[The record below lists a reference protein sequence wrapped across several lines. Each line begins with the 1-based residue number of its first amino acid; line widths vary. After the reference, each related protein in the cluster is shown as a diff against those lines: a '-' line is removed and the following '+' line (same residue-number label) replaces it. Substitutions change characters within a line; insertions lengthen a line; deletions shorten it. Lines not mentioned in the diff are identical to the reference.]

1 VLFCVQGETLASDDR
16 LTPEMRILDSRQMRE
31 ADRRTI
37 EEIGITSLVLMENAG
52 RQVVAAME
60 AMHSDLLERRV
71 AVLCGRGNNGG
82 DGFVVAR
89 TLVQRGVDVSVFLFG
104 RVAEVRGDA
113 RTNLE
118 ILGRLGVTVVEVAD
132 SQAWELHFSEVSD
145 CTLIVDA
152 IFGTGLNAPLTGL
165 IESVVADV
173 NTSGIPVVS
182 IDLPSGLSADSP
194 YPTGPSIE
202 AGLTVTLGAPKLPL
216 VLPPGETR
224 AGDIVIADI
233 GIPGEIFESLD
244 GPRVELLTRASM
256 RELIAPRTADSHKGD
271 YGRVLIVGG
280 SLGKT
285 GAAHL
290 AAAGALRSGAGLV
303 TVATSAA
310 CQPIVAAMGPE
321 YMTEGLRDTE
331 AGLHAD
337 GVERVL
343 EIARDVIALG
353 PGLGQAP
360 ATREFII
367 QLVDRATMPLVI
379 DADGLNA
386 FSEDPDRLAGREGRD
401 VIITPHPGE
410 MARLVGMTIEEV
422 QSSRLEI
429 ARNFAVGHRVYV
441 VLKGHRTLIA
451 TPDGKVFINPTGN
464 PGMATGGTGDVLTG
478 MIAAWLA
485 QLLDAEAAC
494 KLAVYLHGMAG
505 DLAEADEGEVAMT
518 SADVAGHL
526 GDAIMELTAR
536 RRVVEKNS

>member
-1 VLFCVQGETLASDDR
+1 MRVLNSA
-16 LTPEMRILDSRQMRE
+16 QMRE

-37 EEIGITSLVLMENAG
+37 EEVGIPPLVLMENAG

-60 AMHSDLLERRV
+60 AMHSDLLELEV

-89 TLVQRGVDVSVFLFG
+89 TLLQRGVDVSVFLMG

-118 ILGRLGVTVVEVAD
+118 ILGRLGLAVVEIAD

-152 IFGTGLNAPLTGL
+152 IFGTGLNAPVSGFL
-165 IESVVADV
+165 ESVIADV
-173 NTSGIPVVS
+173 NASGIPVVS
-182 IDLPSGLSADSP
+182 IDLPSGLSADSADP
-194 YPTGPSIE
+194 IGDSIE
-202 AGLTVTLGAPKLPL
+202 AGMTVTLAAPKLPL
-216 VLPPGETR
+216 VLPPAETR

-233 GIPGEIFESLD
+233 GIPSDILETIE
-244 GPRVELLTRASM
+244 GPRVDLLTRASM
-256 RELIAPRTADSHKGD
+256 RELIVPRTPDSHKGD
-271 YGRVLIVGG
+271 YGRVLVVAG
-280 SLGKT
+280 SRGKT

-290 AAAGALRSGAGLV
+290 AAVGALRSGAGLV
-303 TVATSAA
+303 TVATPGS
-310 CQPIVAAMGPE
+310 CQPVVAAMGAE
-321 YMTEGLRDTE
+321 YMTEALKASDEGLDP
-331 AGLHAD
+331 D

-343 EIARDVIALG
+343 ELARDVIAIG

-360 ATREFII
+360 ATREFIKR
-367 QLVDRATMPLVI
+367 LVDRATMPLVI

-386 FSEDPDRLAGREGRD
+386 FGADPDRLAGREGRE

-410 MARLVGMTIEEV
+410 MARLVGMSTDEV
-422 QSSRLEI
+422 QASRLEI
-429 ARNFAVGHRVYV
+429 ARNFAVAHHLYV

-451 TPDGKVFINPTGN
+451 TPDEKIFINPTGN

-485 QLLDAEAAC
+485 QLLDAEVAC
-494 KLAVYLHGMAG
+494 KLAVYLHGLAG

-518 SADVAGHL
+518 STDVAGHL
-526 GDAIMELTAR
+526 GDAILDLTAR
-536 RRVVEKNS
+536 RRVVDRSQGSA